1 MKQRTKAQTVPLS
14 RRRGRRGLVGAFA
27 AAVALII
34 AASGCGGGDDSPT
47 SPSGGGNSGT
57 VAATVTITASGV
69 SPSSV
74 TVAPGSRVTFVNN
87 DSRPH
92 EPASDPHPTHG
103 SCPPLD
109 QIGFIA
115 AGQSRTSGNLNTAGT
130 CSYHDHLNDG
140 DTRLRGTVRVQ

>member
-1 MKQRTKAQTVPLS
+1 MMRPVLA
-14 RRRGRRGLVGAFA
+14 LVGAA
-27 AAVALII
+27 AGLALTIS
-34 AASGCGGGDDSPT
+34 ACGDSDSPTAPSGGGD
-47 SPSGGGNSGT
+47 GGGNSGA
-57 VAATVTITASGV
+57 VAATITITASGV
-69 SPSSV
+69 SPTSV

-109 QIGFIA
+109 QIGFIS
-115 AGQSRTSGNLNTAGT
+115 AGQSRTSGNLNTTGT

-140 DTRLRGTVRVQ
+140 DARLRGTIRVQ

>member
-1 MKQRTKAQTVPLS
+1 MNQRTKAQTVPLS
-14 RRRGRRGLVGAFA
+14 RRRGRRGLVGVFA
-27 AAVALII
+27 AAAALSI
-34 AASGCGGGDDSPT
+34 AAAGCGGGDDSPT
-47 SPSGGGNSGT
+47 APSDGGSGGPVT
-57 VAATVTITASGV
+57 ATVTITASGV

-140 DTRLRGTVRVQ
+140 DARLRGTVRVQ